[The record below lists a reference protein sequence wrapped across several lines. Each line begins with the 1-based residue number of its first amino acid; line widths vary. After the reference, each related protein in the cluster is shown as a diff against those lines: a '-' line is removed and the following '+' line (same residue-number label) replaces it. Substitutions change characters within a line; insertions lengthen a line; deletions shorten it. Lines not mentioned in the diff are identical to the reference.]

1 MVFSR
6 NDTKCFSFF
15 HTFVFEISTLMLLKK
30 SMNLI

>member
-15 HTFVFEISTLMLLKK
+15 ILLYLKLVLYALEK